1 MRSTSTKKKCFNLL
15 FFFFFFKLLNLFSM
29 LRISTVLPPDFVGKL
44 RIAGRLLEA
53 KLGRAELIS

>member
-1 MRSTSTKKKCFNLL
+1 MCSTSTKKKCFNLL
-15 FFFFFFKLLNLFSM
+15 FFFFKLLNLFSM

-53 KLGRAELIS
+53 KLGIAELIS

>member
-1 MRSTSTKKKCFNLL
+1 MCSTSTKKKMLQSAL
-15 FFFFFFKLLNLFSM
+15 FFFFKLLNLFSM

-53 KLGRAELIS
+53 KLGIAELIS